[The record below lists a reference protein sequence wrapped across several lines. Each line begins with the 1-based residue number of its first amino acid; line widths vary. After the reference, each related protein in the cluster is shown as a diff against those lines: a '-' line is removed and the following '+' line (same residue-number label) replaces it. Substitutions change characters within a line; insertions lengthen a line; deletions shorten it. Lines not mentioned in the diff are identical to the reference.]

1 MAPRFTRAAQR
12 TLAGLAVVAFT
23 ACSPAAAPV
32 GPREQDQI
40 LQQDQAKLTPEQTKY
55 RDALKKFQ
63 DEVVPAAKKEG
74 ELNWYACTQA
84 EEAELLIKH
93 FNKYYPEI
101 TVNHVYGLGF
111 SLVEKINAEFGA
123 NKLVA
128 DTYICGITSARSLAA
143 KQGLTFAPEPPSAL
157 NPDVKWNWDPIEGN
171 LVRWSTNGIAGIK
184 VNTKLVPKEKY
195 PKTWWDLVKDP
206 YWSDLVKRGLVG
218 LQDPR
223 ASGFSHQIFYGLR
236 LLQKEYGEDF
246 VRQFAAMKPKLFTT
260 SNTNETERGEIYAY
274 IGTGVSGQNLDN
286 KDPVELV
293 CPAPG
298 CVQSFLAPA
307 TLKGPHPNAARV
319 WAEFW
324 LTKEGQTY
332 LRDRYYTID
341 RTDIQVPANLD
352 WKNFPQIY
360 FAGAE
365 HDKPTADALAW
376 NKETKIW
383 DY

>member
-1 MAPRFTRAAQR
+1 MTPHWRYVAQALLGAAV
-12 TLAGLAVVAFT
+12 LAGAT
-23 ACSPAAAPV
+23 ACASAPVAV

-40 LQQDQAKLTPEQTKY
+40 LKSDQAQLTPAQVKY

-74 ELNWYACTQA
+74 EMNWYACTQA

-93 FNKYYPEI
+93 FNRYYPEI

-111 SLVEKINAEFGA
+111 SLVEKINAEVAA
-123 NKLVA
+123 NKVTA
-128 DTYICGITSARSLAA
+128 DSYICGITSARSLAA
-143 KQGLTFAPEPPSAL
+143 KAGTTLTPDPPSAL
-157 NPDVKWNWDPIEGN
+157 NTDVKWNWQPIEGN
-171 LVRWSTNGIAGIK
+171 LVLWSTNGIAGIK

-195 PKTWWDLVKDP
+195 PKSWWDMVKDP
-206 YWSDLVKRGLVG
+206 YWVDLIKRGLVG

-236 LLQKEYGEDF
+236 VIQKEYGEDF
-246 VRQFAAMKPKLFTT
+246 VRQFAALKPKLFTT
-260 SNTNETERGEIYAY
+260 ANTNETERGELYAY
-274 IGTGVSGQNLDN
+274 IGTSVSGQNVDN

-293 CPAPG
+293 CPLPG

-324 LTKEGQTY
+324 LTKEGQEY

-341 RTDIQVPANLD
+341 RTDIPVPANLD
-352 WKNFPQIY
+352 WKNYPQIY

-365 HDKPTADALAW
+365 HDKPTADALQW